1 MLLKLDQPLS
11 MELLTETV
19 YLKSDKILIKLWNA
33 LIRAVVMENAIFW
46 LVNVHAIA
54 DLVEIIAQLKTALRI
69 KEAQLIMDLDLEM
82 AKVDLVQDLDQDRDQ
97 IQDQDLGQI
106 QDQGIATMDKIKM
119 IKKKRNVIFGTMGL
133 LKRHLKEKN
142 M

>member
-69 KEAQLIMDLDLEM
+69 KEAQLIMDLDLEI
-82 AKVDLVQDLDQDRDQ
+82 AKVDLVQDLDQDLDQ
-97 IQDQDLGQI
+97 IQDLGQI

-133 LKRHLKEKN
+133 LKRHLKERN

>member
-69 KEAQLIMDLDLEM
+69 KEAQLIMDLDLEI
-82 AKVDLVQDLDQDRDQ
+82 AKVDLVQDLDQDLDQ
-97 IQDQDLGQI
+97 IQDLGQI

>member
-69 KEAQLIMDLDLEM
+69 EAQLIMDLDLEM
-82 AKVDLVQDLDQDRDQ
+82 AKVDLVQDLDQDLDQ
-97 IQDQDLGQI
+97 IQDLGQI